1 MGRGPGAG
9 LAPLLRRAAARRR
22 EPEGYAGAHAALLR
36 AGDTALRAARRAHP
50 GRGPRQLA
58 ARADH
63 GAGKAFAGRHFGAR
77 TRHRRADHLPAQRR
91 RYSRIKTRSGGVS
104 AAFDIA
110 VLDAPV
116 AEAALDQLADVLVDC
131 VEGGASV
138 SFMSPFS
145 HTEALAFFRKVA
157 ASVASNDTVLLAARL
172 DGRIVGTVQLGLD
185 TPPNQP
191 HRADIKKTLV
201 HRSAR
206 GRGIAAALMARAE
219 QEARRHGRWLLV
231 LDTVP
236 GENGHRVYKRAGW
249 TQSGIIPD
257 YALFPD
263 GRLCDTA
270 VMWKRL
276 ER

>member
-1 MGRGPGAG
+1 
-9 LAPLLRRAAARRR
+9 
-22 EPEGYAGAHAALLR
+22 
-36 AGDTALRAARRAHP
+36 
-50 GRGPRQLA
+50 
-58 ARADH
+58 
-63 GAGKAFAGRHFGAR
+63 
-77 TRHRRADHLPAQRR
+77 
-91 RYSRIKTRSGGVS
+91 VS
-104 AAFDIA
+104 AAFDIT
-110 VLDAPV
+110 VLGAPV
-116 AEAALDQLADVLVDC
+116 AEPALDQLAEVLADC

-145 HTEALAFFRKVA
+145 QAEALAFFRKVA
-157 ASVASNDTVLLAARL
+157 ASVASGDTVLLAARL
-172 DGRIVGTVQLGLD
+172 DGKIVGTVQLGLD

-206 GRGIAAALMARAE
+206 GRGIAAALMARVE
-219 QEARRHGRWLLV
+219 QEALRNGRWLLV

-249 TQSGIIPD
+249 TETGIIPD

-263 GRLCDTA
+263 GRLCDTT

-276 ER
+276 AR

>member
-1 MGRGPGAG
+1 
-9 LAPLLRRAAARRR
+9 
-22 EPEGYAGAHAALLR
+22 
-36 AGDTALRAARRAHP
+36 
-50 GRGPRQLA
+50 
-58 ARADH
+58 
-63 GAGKAFAGRHFGAR
+63 
-77 TRHRRADHLPAQRR
+77 
-91 RYSRIKTRSGGVS
+91 VS
-104 AAFDIA
+104 AAFEIA

-116 AEAALDQLADVLVDC
+116 ADTALNQLADVLVDC

-138 SFMSPFS
+138 SFMPPFP
-145 HTEALAFFRKVA
+145 HAEALAFFRKVA
-157 ASVASNDTVLLAARL
+157 ASVAAKDTVLLAARL

-191 HRADIKKTLV
+191 HRADIRKMLV

-206 GRGIAAALMARAE
+206 NHGIGAALMARAE
-219 QEARRHGRWLLV
+219 QEARRNRRWLLV

-276 ER
+276 DQ